1 MIIMPA
7 YSTISLENILSAFM
21 ALFFYLYLVTTSF
34 SALIHYCGSEK
45 APKVTL
51 TPIHWIERKSS
62 NPLRFDGRLIG
73 ASFTAR

>member
-45 APKVTL
+45 APKVTFSPPKIVNFIGLNVKVPTRFGL
-51 TPIHWIERKSS
+51 TV
-62 NPLRFDGRLIG
+62 
-73 ASFTAR
+73 A